1 MIGCTNM
8 ITKWWELC
16 CDYCQSSDYWLGT
29 KLQAIENF
37 KIIGHGIVN
46 KDGCFYN
53 EKCYQNWLKQ
63 RKSMYD

>member
-1 MIGCTNM
+1 M

-46 KDGCFYN
+46 KDGCFCN